1 MPIPP
6 AHTLYPKIT
15 AANEFIDR
23 RFNEANEYIERFFLI
38 SILPQFRSLIAEK
51 VQHATI
57 VIEPSQNYPISS
69 KDFSVTLPSE
79 FFQPSAHPGFP
90 KLADFFNI
98 SRFSYTA
105 PRIHMPGGG
114 YLGMFFEDYPISK
127 LIAPLAEEL
136 TNLGYQDVFIDFN
149 SSRSHLESLS
159 LEDLSFRIRF
169 EAKLPNDLR
178 KD

>member
-6 AHTLYPKIT
+6 AHAFYPKMT
-15 AANEFIDR
+15 AANELIES

-38 SILPQFRSLIAEK
+38 SVLPQFRSLIAKEL
-51 VQHATI
+51 QYATI

-90 KLADFFNI
+90 KLADFFKI

-114 YLGMFFEDYPISK
+114 YLGMFFDDYPISE
-127 LIAPLAEEL
+127 LIAPLIDEL
-136 TNLGYQDVFIDFN
+136 NELGYENIYADFGSRNPQDI
-149 SSRSHLESLS
+149 SLQ
-159 LEDLSFRIRF
+159 ELSFKIRF
-169 EAKLPNDLR
+169 SIRLPHQLEQQ
-178 KD
+178 

>member
-6 AHTLYPKIT
+6 AHTLYPKIS
-15 AANEFIDR
+15 AANEFIKD

-38 SILPQFRSLIAEK
+38 SVLPQLRSLITQE

-57 VIEPSQNYPISS
+57 VIEPSQTSS
-69 KDFSVTLPSE
+69 IHAKKFSVTLPSD

-90 KLADFFNI
+90 KLAEFFTI
-98 SRFSYTA
+98 SRFSQSP
-105 PRIHMPGGG
+105 PRIHMPSGG
-114 YLGMFFEDYPISK
+114 YLGRFFEDYPISK
-127 LIAPLAEEL
+127 LITPLTEEL
-136 TNLGYQDVFIDFN
+136 TNLGYEDVFIDFN

-159 LEDLSFRIRF
+159 LEDLSFQICF